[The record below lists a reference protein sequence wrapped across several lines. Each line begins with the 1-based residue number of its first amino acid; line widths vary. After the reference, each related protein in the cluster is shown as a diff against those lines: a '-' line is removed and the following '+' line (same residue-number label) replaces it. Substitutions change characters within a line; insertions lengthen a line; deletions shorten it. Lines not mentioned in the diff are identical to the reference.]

1 MKTFEVELTKTYKVT
16 ISTDNEDHARV
27 LSEFFTSDITNLS
40 AKSDEEQNNFQ
51 IKEIECVMNEANQV
65 IELEQTND

>member
-16 ISTDNEDHARV
+16 ISTDNEDNARV

-40 AKSDEEQNNFQ
+40 AKSDEEKYNFQ
-51 IKEIECVMNEANQV
+51 IKEIECVMNESNQV
-65 IELEQTND
+65 IELNETN

>member
-16 ISTDNEDHARV
+16 IRTDNEDNARV

-40 AKSDEEQNNFQ
+40 AKSDEEKYNFQ
-51 IKEIECVMNEANQV
+51 IKEIECVMNESNQV

>member
-16 ISTDNEDHARV
+16 ISTDNEDNARV

-40 AKSDEEQNNFQ
+40 AKSDEEKNNFQ
-51 IKEIECVMNEANQV
+51 IKEIECVMNESNQV
-65 IELEQTND
+65 IELNETN

>member
-1 MKTFEVELTKTYKVT
+1 MKTFEVELTKTYKVI
-16 ISTDNEDHARV
+16 ISTDNEDNARA
-27 LSEFFTSDITNLS
+27 LSKFFTGDITNLS
-40 AKSDEEQNNFQ
+40 AKSDEEKHNFQ

>member
-16 ISTDNEDHARV
+16 ISTDNEDNARV

-40 AKSDEEQNNFQ
+40 AKSDEE
-51 IKEIECVMNEANQV
+51 
-65 IELEQTND
+65 

>member
-1 MKTFEVELTKTYKVT
+1 MKTFEVELTKTYKII
-16 ISTDNEDHARV
+16 ISTDNEDNERA
-27 LSEFFTSDITNLS
+27 LSEFFTGDITNLS
-40 AKSDEEQNNFQ
+40 AKSDEEKHNFK